1 MSPVTAVRVIGH
13 ADRTGSDAIDDP
25 LSARRATRVREP
37 QVAQAPASEGPATS
51 ITADS
56 PVLR

>member
-1 MSPVTAVRVIGH
+1 VIGH

-25 LSARRATRVREP
+25 LSARRSTRVREP